1 MSNKKSI
8 RFFNDHEVRAVWDE
22 VRNQWCFFVID
33 IVGTIK
39 QQKGHK
45 KSCNRRKYLI
55 TKLRKDQNADN
66 TEEDPFSCQWHSH
79 NIMQY

>member
-8 RFFNDHEVRAVWDE
+8 RFFNNHEVRAVWDE
-22 VRNQWCFFVID
+22 VHNQWWFSVID
-33 IVGTIK
+33 IVGTIN
-39 QQKGHK
+39 QQKCHK
-45 KSCNRRKYLI
+45 KNRNRRKYLI

-66 TEEDPFSCQWHSH
+66 TEEDPFFCQWYSH